1 MADGDNKLGGPT
13 FTLFSV
19 GKGNPVKVPQDG
31 DILTGQ
37 LKAERNAKL
46 AETDLYMISDY
57 PITSEQK
64 TAWQTYR
71 QSLRD
76 MDFSDPDNITWP
88 TKPE

>member
-1 MADGDNKLGGPT
+1 MTVTVQIGNGQ
-13 FTLFSV
+13 SV
-19 GKGNPVKVPQDG
+19 TYEDPSDLQVSE
-31 DILTGQ
+31 

-57 PITSEQK
+57 PITTEQK

-71 QSLRD
+71 QALRD

>member
-1 MADGDNKLGGPT
+1 MADDNNTLGGDT

-31 DILTGQ
+31 DILIGQ

-46 AETDLYMISDY
+46 AETDIYMIEDY
-57 PITSEQK
+57 PTTKK
-64 TAWQTYR
+64 TEWKAYR
-71 QSLRD
+71 KALRD

>member
-1 MADGDNKLGGPT
+1 MTVTVQIGNGQ
-13 FTLFSV
+13 SV
-19 GKGNPVKVPQDG
+19 TYENDSELEVSE
-31 DILTGQ
+31 

-57 PITSEQK
+57 PITNKQK

-71 QSLRD
+71 KALRD

>member
-1 MADGDNKLGGPT
+1 MTYSIQIRNGN
-13 FTLFSV
+13 SV
-19 GKGNPVKVPQDG
+19 SYDDPSESQVSE
-31 DILTGQ
+31 LR
-37 LKAERNAKL
+37 AERNAKL
-46 AETDLYMISDY
+46 AETDVYMVSDF

-71 QSLRD
+71 QALRD

>member
-1 MADGDNKLGGPT
+1 MADGNNTLGGDT
-13 FTLFSV
+13 FTGFSV
-19 GKGNPVKVPQDG
+19 GNGNLVKVPQDG

-46 AETDLYMISDY
+46 AETDIYMIEDY
-57 PITSEQK
+57 PTTKK
-64 TAWQTYR
+64 TEWKAYR
-71 QSLRD
+71 KALRD